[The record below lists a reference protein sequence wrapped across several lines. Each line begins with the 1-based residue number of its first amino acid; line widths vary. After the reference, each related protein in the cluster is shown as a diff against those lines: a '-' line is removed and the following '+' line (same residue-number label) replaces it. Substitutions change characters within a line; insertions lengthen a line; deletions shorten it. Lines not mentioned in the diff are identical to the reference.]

1 MRARNSNSQDPESTQ
16 KVEVVVQS
24 PDIGG
29 EVNILGELAIFTLRV
44 CFSLMMIHHGVEKLN
59 DPGGFAEF
67 VVAKYLWPR
76 VMPRLF
82 TSAVKNPKVLD
93 LFLLVVMMA
102 ILF

>member
-1 MRARNSNSQDPESTQ
+1 MPTCE
-16 KVEVVVQS
+16 
-24 PDIGG
+24 
-29 EVNILGELAIFTLRV
+29 
-44 CFSLMMIHHGVEKLN
+44 
-59 DPGGFAEF
+59 GFANMIIAEDDKTRKMLLMSFIIGFAIRILLLF

>member
-1 MRARNSNSQDPESTQ
+1 MGFVEGFSNMIIADDDETRRMLLISFF
-16 KVEVVVQS
+16 
-24 PDIGG
+24 IGLA
-29 EVNILGELAIFTLRV
+29 VRILLI
-44 CFSLMMIHHGVEKLN
+44 
-59 DPGGFAEF
+59 F

-82 TSAVKNPKVLD
+82 TSAVKNPKVMD

>member
-1 MRARNSNSQDPESTQ
+1 MPGMIDGFSNMIIADDDETRRMLLISFF
-16 KVEVVVQS
+16 
-24 PDIGG
+24 IGLA
-29 EVNILGELAIFTLRV
+29 VRILLI
-44 CFSLMMIHHGVEKLN
+44 
-59 DPGGFAEF
+59 F

-82 TSAVKNPKVLD
+82 TSAVKNPKVMD

>member
-1 MRARNSNSQDPESTQ
+1 MGFVEGFSNMIIADDDETRRMLFISFF
-16 KVEVVVQS
+16 
-24 PDIGG
+24 IGLA
-29 EVNILGELAIFTLRV
+29 VRILLI
-44 CFSLMMIHHGVEKLN
+44 
-59 DPGGFAEF
+59 F

-82 TSAVKNPKVLD
+82 TSAVKNPKVMD

>member
-1 MRARNSNSQDPESTQ
+1 MPGFVEGFSNMIIADDDETRRMLLISFF
-16 KVEVVVQS
+16 
-24 PDIGG
+24 IGLA
-29 EVNILGELAIFTLRV
+29 VRILLI
-44 CFSLMMIHHGVEKLN
+44 
-59 DPGGFAEF
+59 F

-82 TSAVKNPKVLD
+82 TSAVKNPKVMD

>member
-1 MRARNSNSQDPESTQ
+1 MSQCIETFSNMIIADDNETRKMLFLSFF
-16 KVEVVVQS
+16 
-24 PDIGG
+24 IGLTIR
-29 EVNILGELAIFTLRV
+29 ILLL
-44 CFSLMMIHHGVEKLN
+44 
-59 DPGGFAEF
+59 F

>member
-1 MRARNSNSQDPESTQ
+1 MTGCNPVETFSNMIVANDNETR
-16 KVEVVVQS
+16 KMLLMTFV
-24 PDIGG
+24 IGLTIK
-29 EVNILGELAIFTLRV
+29 ILLL
-44 CFSLMMIHHGVEKLN
+44 
-59 DPGGFAEF
+59 F

>member
-1 MRARNSNSQDPESTQ
+1 MPGFVEGFSNMIIADDDETRRMLLISFF
-16 KVEVVVQS
+16 
-24 PDIGG
+24 IGLA
-29 EVNILGELAIFTLRV
+29 VRILLI
-44 CFSLMMIHHGVEKLN
+44 
-59 DPGGFAEF
+59 F

>member
-1 MRARNSNSQDPESTQ
+1 MPVIENFSNMIVANDDETRKMLLISFL
-16 KVEVVVQS
+16 
-24 PDIGG
+24 IG
-29 EVNILGELAIFTLRV
+29 LAIRILF
-44 CFSLMMIHHGVEKLN
+44 I
-59 DPGGFAEF
+59 F

-82 TSAVKNPKVLD
+82 TSAVKNPKVID

>member
-1 MRARNSNSQDPESTQ
+1 MTGTIEGFSNMIIADDNETRKMLFLSFF
-16 KVEVVVQS
+16 
-24 PDIGG
+24 IGLTIR
-29 EVNILGELAIFTLRV
+29 ILLL
-44 CFSLMMIHHGVEKLN
+44 
-59 DPGGFAEF
+59 F

-82 TSAVKNPKVLD
+82 TSAVKNPKVMD

>member
-1 MRARNSNSQDPESTQ
+1 MSQCIEKFSNMIIADDNETRKMLFLSFF
-16 KVEVVVQS
+16 
-24 PDIGG
+24 IGLTIR
-29 EVNILGELAIFTLRV
+29 ILLL
-44 CFSLMMIHHGVEKLN
+44 
-59 DPGGFAEF
+59 F